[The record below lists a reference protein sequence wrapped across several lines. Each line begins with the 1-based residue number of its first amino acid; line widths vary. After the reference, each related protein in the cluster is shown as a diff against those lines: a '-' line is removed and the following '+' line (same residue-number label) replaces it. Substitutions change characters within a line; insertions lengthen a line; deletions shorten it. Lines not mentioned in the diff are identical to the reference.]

1 VHYIQTRN
9 PYEQEVAE
17 LEALQRA
24 QQRARAQQALPS
36 APISAPSPM
45 LASQPSF
52 TAPAPAQM
60 VSAPPPAAQ
69 KIAYGIEDVI
79 RLMRDLPNGQQDAV
93 VSIVQKT
100 LMSMKVDISSILED
114 AARKIERL
122 NKKNDKLSNEIREL
136 EEAILKRRLEMEQNG
151 RDMQETS
158 DVQGSFQAVYATQRN
173 PNERITQSTANLEPS
188 SFSIAAANAQ
198 PAPFSLPHT
207 LHKVS

>member
-1 VHYIQTRN
+1 MGIFTRKN

-122 NKKNDKLSNEIREL
+122 NKKNGNWK
-136 EEAILKRRLEMEQNG
+136 K
-151 RDMQETS
+151 
-158 DVQGSFQAVYATQRN
+158 
-173 PNERITQSTANLEPS
+173 
-188 SFSIAAANAQ
+188 
-198 PAPFSLPHT
+198 PFSSAVLRWNRT
-207 LHKVS
+207 DGTCRKQAMCRVVSKLFMLLREIQTRG